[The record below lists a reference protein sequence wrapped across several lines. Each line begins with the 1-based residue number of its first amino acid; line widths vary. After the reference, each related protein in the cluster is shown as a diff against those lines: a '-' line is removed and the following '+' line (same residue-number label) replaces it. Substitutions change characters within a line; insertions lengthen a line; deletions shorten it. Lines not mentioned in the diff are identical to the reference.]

1 MRFAEKLML
10 PQKIS
15 KQYLKDN
22 GFERNQYN
30 QEANY
35 AYLDRPVNVSIGK
48 QVLID
53 YFCIA
58 REQCKT
64 KVVKCGSIPDIED

>member
-1 MRFAEKLML
+1 MRFAEKLIL
-10 PQKIS
+10 PQKIP

-48 QVLID
+48 QALID
-53 YFCIA
+53 YFRIA

-64 KVVKCGSIPDIED
+64 RWLNVDYNRY